1 MFLIFSICLHNQLKL
16 HNSRALGIH
25 RTPGRRET
33 PGSPDNFVP
42 HGIPG
47 RLGFLE
53 SPWSLWVSR
62 PFGGVSILQLEFHY
76 KGFHVKFKVGKFLFK
91 YRRKVVTNLGTP
103 DTLRN
108 MELPW
113 IELPLG
119 CLKLFDKNSEIIK
132 TFVMC
137 RADIHVSSF
146 ETSLLQSPIS
156 FWVVFRKK
164 GIFCEK
170 KLPKRNTWPMLAFK
184 F

>member
-16 HNSRALGIH
+16 YNSRAPGIH
-25 RTPGRRET
+25 RTPGRRGT
-33 PGSPDNFVP
+33 PGSPENFVP

-47 RLGFLE
+47 RLGSLE
-53 SPWSLWVSR
+53 SPWSLWVPR

-113 IELPLG
+113 RNYLRDVWNYLIKT
-119 CLKLFDKNSEIIK
+119 LKLSK
-132 TFVMC
+132 
-137 RADIHVSSF
+137 H
-146 ETSLLQSPIS
+146 LLCVGQI
-156 FWVVFRKK
+156 FMWVLLKPASYSR
-164 GIFCEK
+164 
-170 KLPKRNTWPMLAFK
+170 L
-184 F
+184 